1 MKKLLMSNF
10 SLYFPRASKIKPPL
24 PLLLSF
30 IFIWLF
36 KSYLESESCLLIW
49 QLPLYINCLW
59 FKGQWRKWMLQL
71 TTFLIHQN
79 GSIHEGLNLW
89 KKNVD
94 KRFEGVEVSFSHIRA
109 RNYLF
114 KPIKCYSQLLSDCLD
129 LYRYQ
134 CKEF

>member
-1 MKKLLMSNF
+1 
-10 SLYFPRASKIKPPL
+10 
-24 PLLLSF
+24 
-30 IFIWLF
+30 
-36 KSYLESESCLLIW
+36 
-49 QLPLYINCLW
+49 
-59 FKGQWRKWMLQL
+59 MLQL

-134 CKEF
+134 CEGNIFIVRIKRDGLMIFNKSTKVPT